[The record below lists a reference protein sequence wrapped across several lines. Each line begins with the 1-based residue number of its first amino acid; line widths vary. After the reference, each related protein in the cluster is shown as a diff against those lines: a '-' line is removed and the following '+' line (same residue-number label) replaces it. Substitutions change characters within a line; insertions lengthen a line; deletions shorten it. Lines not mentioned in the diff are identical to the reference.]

1 MSRNA
6 LRVLG
11 AAVVIAFAG
20 GLYLLLDGAG
30 EDRRPGSAA
39 EGVPTIVVRDGEP
52 VGGVRE
58 LSFYSDE
65 AIRFRVSSDTAQEV
79 HLHGYDVA
87 KEVEPGGS
95 VAFDVPADIA
105 GIFEAE
111 LEDSEEQIARV
122 TVRP

>member
-111 LEDSEEQIARV
+111 LEDSEQQIARV